1 MNRAGEFLEEESVHT
16 VDVVSTDTPEQQPAP
31 DKDGINGLLKA
42 KAENDAHKASKER
55 LTDEQMQERYETTV
69 RQLEAKYGSQIF
81 KYNTHQGTVTE
92 MLQVCRA
99 IRDIAFDNGFDATV
113 RTIERY
119 RVDEVVEE
127 DIDKEDEPQT
137 HAENEL
143 KNSGSRDET
152 KTTSRTEPA
161 LPSHKTVVESP
172 SRLVA
177 APAVIP
183 APALEPALIHPPE
196 REVQAVNN
204 DEAGE
209 VNRAADEKSEGSNNV
224 SGAEHASD
232 GSENLSRAESSDDP
246 VRQTTEHVSIS
257 DTPNKAVAEVH
268 IQDQESSGG
277 DALPVRSA
285 ETTAPYKPIHEE
297 QQAVL
302 VDVPLVTHEETE
314 SIHVIESSENETSD
328 HVEHSIDIL
337 TEEDAR
343 AAEIPL
349 ESETAS
355 LPFEPVIETA
365 EVQNLKTVSAED
377 VAEHDAQTI
386 AQENMTKVESETSDE
401 SHDVL
406 QEQFAATDDIPVH
419 IEQARQEELFVSS
432 EERGVEELKPIT
444 ALEIEHAID
453 TFRSYA
459 AENVPAEELLVSIAE
474 HAQQVAEREPDTE
487 LIDATDEEKEA
498 VTYELQLLIE
508 RTRTVR
514 ETSDLLLSA
523 QTKEECETYV
533 SELVESLASLLRS
546 LGYENPEKMVGQ
558 LIASYS
564 VESLRALLYEL
575 EASLR
580 RAAASEIA
588 GRRSILREDRKL
600 RHSRVGKIVL
610 SIIEAFSLK
619 QTSLEVA

>member
-1 MNRAGEFLEEESVHT
+1 MNRVGELPEET
-16 VDVVSTDTPEQQPAP
+16 VEHDTDALSPGEAEHQPAP
-31 DKDGINGLLKA
+31 DAEGLNEMLRA
-42 KAENDAHKASKER
+42 KAENDALKASKEK
-55 LTDEQMQERYETTV
+55 LTDEQLQERYETTV

-127 DIDKEDEPQT
+127 DIDKDDEPQT
-137 HAENEL
+137 HTENEL

-152 KTTSRTEPA
+152 KTTSRTEPP
-161 LPSHKTVVESP
+161 LPSRESVVESP

-183 APALEPALIHPPE
+183 ALALEPALILPPE
-196 REVQAVNN
+196 RDVQ
-204 DEAGE
+204 EARNEETSE
-209 VNRAADEKSEGSNNV
+209 VNRTADEKSEGSNNV

-268 IQDQESSGG
+268 VQDQESSGG

-302 VDVPLVTHEETE
+302 VDVPPVMHEETE
-314 SIHVIESSENETSD
+314 SIHVIESSENETSV
-328 HVEHSIDIL
+328 HVESQTDVL
-337 TEEDAR
+337 TEEDVR
-343 AAEIPL
+343 AEDVPL
-349 ESETAS
+349 ESETSS
-355 LPFEPVIETA
+355 LPFESVIETS
-365 EVQNLKTVSAED
+365 EVQDSETVSVED
-377 VAEHDAQTI
+377 AVEYDVQI
-386 AQENMTKVESETSDE
+386 IPQENVTEVESEASDE

-406 QEQFAATDDIPVH
+406 QEQFAATDVIPVR
-419 IEQARQEELFVSS
+419 IERAGQEELFVSS

-453 TFRSYA
+453 TFRSYT